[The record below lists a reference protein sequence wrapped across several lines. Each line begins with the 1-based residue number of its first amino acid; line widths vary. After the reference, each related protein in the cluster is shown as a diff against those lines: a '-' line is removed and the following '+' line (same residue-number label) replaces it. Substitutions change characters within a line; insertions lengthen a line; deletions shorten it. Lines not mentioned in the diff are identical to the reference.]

1 MSLEKIF
8 QFIFIYCLFIATKA
22 YGSYTLQDLPLFS
35 SCPFMHNDR
44 YSVEVDRLHALV
56 KSQLVQKIEG
66 NQACYGPLN
75 NISQNLGSITTLFD
89 FNTNPNLYQ
98 DINDEI
104 LNKQLLQLQLDL
116 MLEDQESSAYLTI
129 AQKIRTI
136 EDSIYAND
144 VNKIFN
150 RDFFKENRDNRM
162 LSSTFN
168 YMNNVIS
175 TMTNMPPQCIQLL
188 GGWQSLMPTLLN
200 SISSLSGISGFA
212 YSAVMGAGLKLVASL
227 TILLQDANVKL
238 ALRDVIKQK
247 NNKIIACTYFSVQN
261 TACEYR
267 RALKLSEEEQRI
279 KDLIKQKY
287 KNKDTR
293 IFDEFFTLLE
303 HSRDFEPVF
312 FEIAAMGSAISLNTD
327 LINTYFVARRSNP
340 ETILEESDIGH
351 PPNENDSSDEAE
363 KLRQAWL
370 IDVKERGIIFQ
381 ERNFMGPWPLK
392 DQVKQALTDIKLK
405 ISTIRSVEYVLAGKR
420 AFIDLKHELDAN
432 PNLLAKISRFIY
444 FFKQALKDKIIP
456 TTKKG
461 VVAEA
466 LRIMVQ
472 LKNFLEINYHTYER
486 VNLDPKNTAGE
497 LELVQS
503 YQEYMD
509 KVNEQGK
516 LLFGVM
522 AEGAVAQISRQTVLT
537 IGRKVQDRV
546 ARFFQLIEEE
556 FLNDEVRQD
565 RGSPSRYGGMKYSEY
580 KRDRALQL
588 QVAFNYQNFAGSG
601 KTFRAED
608 VDVALKSIEKGFS
621 KEIKRMVKESLEA
634 ESVYYPKLNGDTA
647 AHLCSLFSIFLGK
660 KKFITSKS
668 KRILSACKAKFNDL
682 ELLKIIE
689 PKKMKILWDDPCY
702 YYDYRRLLTTQQSL
716 YRKMLQIGFEL
727 PNNQPE

>member
-1 MSLEKIF
+1 MSVERLF
-8 QFIFIYCLFIATKA
+8 QICLFFCLLAATKV

-44 YSVEVDRLHALV
+44 YSVEVDRLHSIV
-56 KSQLVQKIEG
+56 KSQLVQKIQG

-75 NISQNLGSITTLFD
+75 NISQNLGYISNLFD
-89 FNTNPNLYQ
+89 FNTNPTLYE

-104 LNKQLLQLQLDL
+104 LNKQLQQLQLDL
-116 MLEDQESSAYLTI
+116 MLEDQESNAYLTI
-129 AQKIRTI
+129 AQRIRTI
-136 EDSIYAND
+136 EDRIYANE
-144 VNKIFN
+144 VNKVFN
-150 RDFFKENRDNRM
+150 RDYFKQNRDNQM

-175 TMTNMPPQCIQLL
+175 TMTTMPPQCIELL
-188 GGWQSLMPTLLN
+188 GGWQTLVPTLLN
-200 SISSLSGISGFA
+200 SVSSLSGISGFA
-212 YSAVMGAGLKLVASL
+212 YSAVMGSGLKLVASL

-247 NNKIIACTYFSVQN
+247 NNKILACTYFSVQN

-267 RALKLSEEEQRI
+267 RALKLSEQEQRI
-279 KDLIKQKY
+279 KDLINQKY
-287 KNKDTR
+287 RDKDTR

-303 HSRDFEPVF
+303 HSRDFEKVF
-312 FEIAAMGSAISLNTD
+312 FEVAAMGSAISLNAE
-327 LINTYFVARRSNP
+327 LINSYFVARRSHP
-340 ETILEESDIGH
+340 ETILNTDDIGL
-351 PPNENDSSDEAE
+351 PPDENDTSDEAE

-405 ISTIRSVEYVLAGKR
+405 ISTIRSVEYVLVGKR

-432 PNLLAKISRFIY
+432 PNLLAKIAKYVY

-456 TTKKG
+456 TAKKG

-472 LKNFLEINYHTYER
+472 LKNFLEINYHDFER
-486 VNLDPKNTAGE
+486 VGLDPGNDAGE
-497 LELVQS
+497 SELVES
-503 YQEYMD
+503 YQEYME

-516 LLFGVM
+516 LLFDVM

-537 IGRKVQDRV
+537 VGKKVQDRI

-556 FLNDEVRQD
+556 FLNDEIRQD
-565 RGSPSRYGGMKYSEY
+565 RGNPSRFGGIKYSEY

-634 ESVYYPKLNGDTA
+634 ESVFYPKLNGDTA
-647 AHLCSLFSIFLGK
+647 AHLCALFSIFLGK
-660 KKFITSKS
+660 KKFLPGKAQ
-668 KRILSACKAKFNDL
+668 RILTTCKAKFSEL

-689 PKKMKILWDDPCY
+689 PKKMEILWDDPCY

-716 YRKMLQIGFEL
+716 YRKMLEIGFEL
-727 PNNQPE
+727 PNDPPA